1 MECFYFFFFKQK
13 TAYEMRIS
21 DWSSDVCSSD
31 LQSHLLVLL
40 TAGANSAAR
49 PVARAAGFFAG
60 CAHAQGNET
69 VPPAINPCSMQRNA
83 NAEEHPWRSRRICG
97 FEASEINRR
106 CGRCGP
112 GSGRRLGHCVD
123 EPVRTRPP
131 AGGGDRR

>member
-1 MECFYFFFFKQK
+1 
-13 TAYEMRIS
+13 MRIS

-31 LQSHLLVLL
+31 LGVAGRAGRQLRQSHLLVLL
-40 TAGANSAAR
+40 TAGANSAER

-97 FEASEINRR
+97 FEESEINQR
-106 CGRCGP
+106 CGQ
-112 GSGRRLGHCVD
+112 
-123 EPVRTRPP
+123 
-131 AGGGDRR
+131 

>member
-40 TAGANSAAR
+40 TAGANSAER

-97 FEASEINRR
+97 FEESEINRR
-106 CGRCGP
+106 RSEERRVGNAWVSKGRAR
-112 GSGRRLGHCVD
+112 GSTDHKKKK
-123 EPVRTRPP
+123 
-131 AGGGDRR
+131 